1 MQLFC
6 ILVHAN
12 ICFCSHKLSRLI
24 FWHLPRLLRSL
35 HGNEISELP
44 DGIFNDVASLSHL
57 WVIFSYCF
65 NLWDSDEIFTWTPHG
80 KAHSGGQVE
89 QPRSNTG
96 LPVVFF
102 SWLAHVLTPPSISP
116 VVKATHRPLHCLI
129 PPTAS
134 PKHILHGLWGSKFVY
149 ICLSFSAWCAGT
161 ESLHTLKNNTK
172 VSLLFAIL
180 PPLVPRLSA
189 INRAI
194 SGRAAEEGNRT
205 ENPKQRHFVKA
216 AQESRLHEIGV
227 GGWMEG
233 QALISSHSQVAFM

>member
-57 WVIFSYCF
+57 WVISSYCF

-129 PPTAS
+129 PLQHLLNTFFMVCGVQSLFIYVFHFRRGVQGRRACTRSKTTQKYLCSLPSCPLLSLDCQRSIELSVAELLRKETGQKT
-134 PKHILHGLWGSKFVY
+134 PNKDIL
-149 ICLSFSAWCAGT
+149 
-161 ESLHTLKNNTK
+161 
-172 VSLLFAIL
+172 
-180 PPLVPRLSA
+180 
-189 INRAI
+189 
-194 SGRAAEEGNRT
+194 
-205 ENPKQRHFVKA
+205 
-216 AQESRLHEIGV
+216 
-227 GGWMEG
+227 
-233 QALISSHSQVAFM
+233 